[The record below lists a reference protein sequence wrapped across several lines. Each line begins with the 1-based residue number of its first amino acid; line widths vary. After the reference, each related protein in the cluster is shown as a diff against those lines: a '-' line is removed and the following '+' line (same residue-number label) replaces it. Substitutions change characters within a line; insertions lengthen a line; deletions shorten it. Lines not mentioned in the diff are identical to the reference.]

1 MQMVESPIARGI
13 ITRLTQIQEE
23 IGDLVEELEI
33 LSDEELMRDIEES
46 EKDFEEGRYYTLKT
60 EDDIDEFFDDLEKE

>member
-1 MQMVESPIARGI
+1 MQTVKSSVARGI

-46 EKDFEEGRYYTLKT
+46 EKDFEEGRYYTF
-60 EDDIDEFFDDLEKE
+60 EEIMDLHKKLGKNE

>member
-33 LSDEELMRDIEES
+33 LSDEDLMRDIEES
-46 EKDFEEGRYYTLKT
+46 ARDFEEGRYYTF
-60 EDDIDEFFDDLEKE
+60 EEIMDLHKKLGKK